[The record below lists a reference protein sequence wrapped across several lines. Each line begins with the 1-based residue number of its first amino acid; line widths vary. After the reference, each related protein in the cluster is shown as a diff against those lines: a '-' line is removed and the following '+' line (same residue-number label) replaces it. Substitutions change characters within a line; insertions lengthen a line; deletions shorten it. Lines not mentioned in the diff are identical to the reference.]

1 MFLKLYGCLHSVGL
15 VDIRDKI
22 QIYTRKDI
30 HLCLIQKR
38 KMGRK
43 IVYRGTNAQGNDY
56 VVYDDGS
63 YWYGILVWITMMGLR
78 LPMMVTDM
86 NILPTKMVMMDII
99 TTPIQMNMALDDN
112 IVVRILDID
121 DTKDDDHK
129 LWLIT
134 IWLIISFGTW
144 TPDMTN
150 ELPYP
155 KNRPFSGPPIL

>member
-1 MFLKLYGCLHSVGL
+1 
-15 VDIRDKI
+15 
-22 QIYTRKDI
+22 
-30 HLCLIQKR
+30 
-38 KMGRK
+38 MGRK

-121 DTKDDDHK
+121 DTKDDGHNYLTDHLFWNMDAWYDK
-129 LWLIT
+129 RTAL
-134 IWLIISFGTW
+134 S
-144 TPDMTN
+144 
-150 ELPYP
+150 
-155 KNRPFSGPPIL
+155 